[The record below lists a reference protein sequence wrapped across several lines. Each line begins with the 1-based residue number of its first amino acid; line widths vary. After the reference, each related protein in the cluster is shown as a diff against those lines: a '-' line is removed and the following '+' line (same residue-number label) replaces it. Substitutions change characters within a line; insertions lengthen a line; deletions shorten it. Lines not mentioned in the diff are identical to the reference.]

1 MLIVIACLVT
11 VLVFCVLVIANNRMF
26 GNPISD
32 YFNLFLVCVVGY
44 MVVFFPLHISYF
56 SLAVHNL
63 LTIYFSV
70 WVLLIS
76 SFIGRNLKPRKQ
88 KSEVINIALLEKII
102 WPYLIL
108 GILAN
113 VIYLWPYGSYQRYL
127 DYSLDL
133 RVGNF
138 LIYNRFSF
146 LQPFGDIFY
155 VSSLLFLGLLV
166 HRHTIRNLFGLLLS
180 VYFEILILVA
190 NRGRMSFISF
200 LSVMLISIVNIMFA
214 RKKIFKVILVS
225 VIFLVFV
232 SLIEDISRAM
242 GRGAPTDPYAIIV
255 EGTYFITNNIINVF
269 RLPKELFR
277 KGLDVFFPY
286 IFLLPSRIWEGK
298 LGMKTVSEQN
308 TFFLE
313 GAYKGQ
319 SGVTGERPVDLISF
333 CYYEFGILGFMVIG
347 IITGMILGYFIRKIR
362 HLPTKAFQSIFK
374 MYFFIQFILRS
385 FLVADPANLI
395 TRFFGMIVFFIVY
408 KVFKGFYLLKQK
420 SHLYNNYYQ
429 GIHF

>member
-1 MLIVIACLVT
+1 MIACLVT
-11 VLVFCVLVIANNRMF
+11 ILLFCVLVIANNKMF
-26 GNPISD
+26 GNPITD
-32 YFNLFLVCVVGY
+32 YFNLFLVCIVGY
-44 MVVFFPLHISYF
+44 MVVFFPLHIAYF
-56 SLAVHNL
+56 SLAVRNL

-88 KSEVINIALLEKII
+88 KLEVINISLLEKII

-155 VSSLLFLGLLV
+155 VSSLFFLGLEF
-166 HRHTIRNLFGLLLS
+166 HKHSKKNLFGLLLS
-180 VYFEILILVA
+180 VYLEILILIA

-200 LSVMLISIVNIMFA
+200 LAVMLISTVNIVFA
-214 RKKIFKVILVS
+214 RKKIFKVILVF
-225 VIFLVFV
+225 VIFLTFI
-232 SLIEDISRAM
+232 SLTEEISNAM
-242 GRGAPTDPYAIIV
+242 GRGAPTDPVAIIV

-277 KGLDVFFPY
+277 RGLDVFFPFV
-286 IFLLPSRIWEGK
+286 FLLPSRIWEGK

-319 SGVTGERPVDLISF
+319 SGVTGELPVDLISF
-333 CYYEFGILGFMVIG
+333 CYYEFGILGFMIVG
-347 IITGMILGYFIRKIR
+347 IIAGMIIGYFIRKIR
-362 HLPTKAFQSIFK
+362 HLPTKAFQAIFK

-395 TRFFGMIVFFIVY
+395 TRFFGIIVFFVVY
-408 KVFKGFYLLKQK
+408 KGFKVLYLLKQR
-420 SHLYNNYYQ
+420 SHSRTKYYR
-429 GIHF
+429 GAPF